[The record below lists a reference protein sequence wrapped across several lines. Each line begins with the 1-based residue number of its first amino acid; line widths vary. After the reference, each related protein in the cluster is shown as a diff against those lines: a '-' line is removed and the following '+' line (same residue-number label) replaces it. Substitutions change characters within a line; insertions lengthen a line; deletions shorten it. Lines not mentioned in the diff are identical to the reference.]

1 MTVTFQHHSANAA
14 VRMTWYKSIID
25 TLYAS
30 NILLYVKMLI
40 TTSHNWPDNN
50 VVECTLRIL
59 SRFHSPLYYI
69 FHIKHSLLWCCWLG
83 GKKSMQP
90 VKTEWWGDGMVVCL
104 EHGTDLYIWPSWCH
118 CHSLSLASVKCRL
131 VLPFWYRLTMVV
143 PEKGPLNVCMY
154 VCMYVTYSLVLLKSI
169 SVSNSKKL

>member
-1 MTVTFQHHSANAA
+1 MTITFQHHSANAA

-30 NILLYVKMLI
+30 NIFLYVKMLI

-131 VLPFWYRLTMVV
+131 VFTFLV
-143 PEKGPLNVCMY
+143 PAYPGSSGKRAIKRVY

-169 SVSNSKKL
+169 AVSNSKKL